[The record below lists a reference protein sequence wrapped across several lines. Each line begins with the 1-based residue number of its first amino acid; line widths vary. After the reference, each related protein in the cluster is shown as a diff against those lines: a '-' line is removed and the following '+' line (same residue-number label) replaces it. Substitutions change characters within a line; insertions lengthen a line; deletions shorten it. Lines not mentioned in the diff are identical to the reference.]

1 MQYSGGLIV
10 VLLRSLVLAVS
21 VLIGGVASARADG
34 KVFAPVMVPQQVAMP
49 DQRALL
55 AWKDGVETLVIES
68 AFVGKGTDFAW
79 VVPLPDKPEVFA
91 ATRGTLPAAVALMQP
106 VVEKG
111 AGGLAALGILAGVV
125 GMVALGFG
133 WRGVDVLFRAS
144 VLGLLGAIL
153 GGVVGGFFSVPE
165 WSWVIG
171 AGVVVWLGRGFVRKS
186 SRLLDVLLTLLLGL
200 VLAAMMIPS
209 FGKVRGVAES
219 GGETIGNVTV
229 ERRVVGDF
237 DVAVIAGRE
246 GSGVVGWLEA
256 NGFAMDDA
264 ARSVAAEH
272 AAAGGWFV
280 ASRVRREFAESG
292 RSVPAPLAFRF
303 KAERAVYPMRLTGA
317 GVKEGLEV
325 ELVVFGP
332 SRAEASGL
340 AARAVAPVEFTNV
353 GALAGRRGEPQPRD
367 ARKVSHPELKRWAE
381 GTLAA
386 TWLRGTLSP
395 AQMQTDVVVNWGEG
409 ASPVGLHAMAEGDA
423 WVDALALGGIVCV
436 AGALVCGLVFP
447 PGRPPTKWAVLVF
460 GVAVGV
466 GGWLRATT
474 PTVEVTKA
482 SGGIPWYELR
492 QVSQLAMLTLWEM
505 APETGDAEVRAAFGR
520 ELAKFSRGN
529 GWLVRMG
536 DAPGEVELQKL
547 PDAKWRVL
555 YYGAYGQASAIDG
568 YEVKVGEGRK

>member
-1 MQYSGGLIV
+1 MKNGEK
-10 VLLRSLVLAVS
+10 LLVDVPKTW
-21 VLIGGVASARADG
+21 VLILFWMCVGVNLARADG

-79 VVPLPDKPEVFA
+79 VVPLPVKPEVFA

-106 VVEKG
+106 VVDKG
-111 AGGLAALGILAGVV
+111 AGELAALGILAGLV
-125 GMVALGFG
+125 GMVALCLG

-144 VLGLLGAIL
+144 VLGLLGAVL
-153 GGVVGGFFSVPE
+153 GGVGGAFFGIAE
-165 WSWVIG
+165 WTWPIG
-171 AGVVVWLGRGFVRKS
+171 ASVTVVLGQGLIRRP
-186 SRLLDVLLTLLLGL
+186 SRLLEVLVTFLIGLL
-200 VLAAMMIPS
+200 LAAMMIPS

-229 ERRVVGDF
+229 ERKVVGDY

-256 NGFAMDDA
+256 NGFAIDDA

-303 KAERAVYPMRLTGA
+303 KAERAVYPMRLTGTGA
-317 GVKEGLEV
+317 KEGLEV

-340 AARAVAPVEFTNV
+340 AVRAVAPVEFTDV
-353 GALAGRRGEPQPRD
+353 GELAGRRGEPQPRD

-381 GTLAA
+381 GTEAA

-395 AQMQTDVVVNWGEG
+395 AQMQADVVVNWGEG

-423 WVDALALGGIVCV
+423 WTDALALGGMVCL

-460 GVAVGV
+460 GMATVA

-474 PTVEVTKA
+474 PTVEVTRA
-482 SGGIPWYELR
+482 SGGIPSYALR
-492 QVSQLAMLTLWEM
+492 QVSQVAMLTLLDM
-505 APETGDAEVRAAFGR
+505 APETSDSEVRAAFAR
-520 ELAKFSRGN
+520 ELAKFSREN
-529 GWLVRMG
+529 GWLVRIG
-536 DAPGEVELQKL
+536 DAPGEVELEKL
-547 PDAKWRVL
+547 PNAKWRVL
-555 YYGAYGQASAIDG
+555 YYGAYGQASAIGGD
-568 YEVKVGEGRK
+568 EIMVGEGRK